1 MRTLKKHIAI
11 LGMLL
16 FTGMALAQSV
26 SDCERI
32 KDFYVRYMEAIEVG
46 DDELNMR
53 LVQMFLTPEMQAKMG
68 RLVDA
73 TGADPLLRAQDV
85 SAYGRQSLRC
95 KHLEGDWYMVSYWWS
110 KADSVGKCIPIR
122 IVKDGKGQLRIGYV
136 TPYWARENYGD
147 TIFYVPETD
156 VKDDADAY
164 TFIETFFKAYV
175 HPYVKMTP
183 SLEQDLARLRN
194 TYCTPD
200 MQKKY
205 VTMSQMFLED
215 ASPMDP
221 LVGCADF
228 DAFWYSSLKVAPI
241 GRKFFKVEYDTGDGI
256 IRVKVAVT
264 RQNEKYRICD
274 LEQD

>member
-46 DDELNMR
+46 EDELNMR

-110 KADSVGKCIPIR
+110 EADSVGKCIPIR
-122 IVKDGKGQLRIGYV
+122 LVKDGKGQLRIGYV
-136 TPYWARENYGD
+136 TPIGHEK
-147 TIFYVPETD
+147 TTVTSFL
-156 VKDDADAY
+156 
-164 TFIETFFKAYV
+164 TFLRQMS
-175 HPYVKMTP
+175 KMMRMHT
-183 SLEQDLARLRN
+183 RLLTHSSRR
-194 TYCTPD
+194 
-200 MQKKY
+200 
-205 VTMSQMFLED
+205 MSIHTL
-215 ASPMDP
+215 
-221 LVGCADF
+221 
-228 DAFWYSSLKVAPI
+228 
-241 GRKFFKVEYDTGDGI
+241 R
-256 IRVKVAVT
+256 
-264 RQNEKYRICD
+264 
-274 LEQD
+274 